1 MSNTRSNILTE
12 AAKNVC
18 GDRQDDYGKP
28 EDCFSDIAAHWTVHL
43 RTRGILTEGASI
55 QGFDVGVMMT
65 FLKAVR
71 AANKPSKQDNYVDGA
86 GYFACAGECAL
97 LPVPEPGKQEQY
109 TQGAGEPAGVTEYEL
124 SMMRPISDKP
134 TRNDTNTKNQV
145 HLVMTD
151 GSIEPVI
158 FNAAGFHFTTPPGH
172 WAGWLPWDLL
182 TPKKK
187 VSEK

>member
-1 MSNTRSNILTE
+1 MSNTRSTILTE

-18 GDRQDDYGKP
+18 GDREDDYGKP
-28 EDCFSDIAAHWTVHL
+28 EDCFNDIAAHWTVHL

-55 QGFDVGVMMT
+55 QGFDVGIMMT
-65 FLKAVR
+65 YLKGVR

-97 LPVPEPGKQEQY
+97 VPVPEPR
-109 TQGAGEPAGVTEYEL
+109 EPARATEWDL
-124 SMMRPISDKP
+124 SMLRPLSEKP
-134 TRNDTNTKNQV
+134 TRNDSNARGMV
-145 HLVMTD
+145 HIVLVD
-151 GSIEPVI
+151 GTIEPVP
-158 FNAAGFHFTTPPGH
+158 FNAAGFSFDTPPGN

-182 TPKKK
+182 PPKKK